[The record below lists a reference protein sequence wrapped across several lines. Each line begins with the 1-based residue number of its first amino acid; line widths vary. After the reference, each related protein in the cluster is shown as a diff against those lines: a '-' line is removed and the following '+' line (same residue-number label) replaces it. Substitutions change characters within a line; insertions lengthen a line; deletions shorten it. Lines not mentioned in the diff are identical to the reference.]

1 MWVMAMTLWLPSIN
15 YGKTYRDVAQ
25 AAAMALPPAYQC
37 VQPIRVGDAQLAS
50 FAYFGHIRFGGPNDG
65 CDVLLRHDSV
75 DYGEPGNISHFAW
88 RLIWE
93 GRRPA
98 DRDERFRMYRL
109 VDTRAPSIRAPTCR
123 GAACRASLSP
133 FRRHHHRSACR
144 AIEPFR
150 PQPLRGWPS
159 SPDQACQA
167 LNDPVP
173 RPSPYRQPGRPSA
186 GRPACR
192 YRLWRHRYR
201 DGRARLG
208 YRPGRRGPGRLD
220 LHHHLYQPDGRI
232 AGAVAHRRAALWR
245 RPHRGDRREV
255 RQAAWLGAAL
265 AIPGVLLLAFPAPL
279 LAFAKAP
286 PELVEKA
293 TAYLHFGA
301 FGLPAALGFR
311 IYSALNNALSR
322 PIMVTVLQIGGL
334 ALKVPLNAWFIHGG
348 LGLPA
353 MGGPGCGLAST
364 LISWAWCIAGLL
376 ILRYGSA
383 YHPLRIFSTWSWP
396 AAAPLR
402 ALLRLGAPMGLT
414 YLIEITSFTLMSI
427 FITRLGTVTLAGH
440 QIIANLGAVAYM
452 LPLSLGIATSTL
464 VAQHLARATW
474 SVPAALPGA
483 VSAWR

>member
-1 MWVMAMTLWLPSIN
+1 MTLFQ
-15 YGKTYRDVAQ
+15 D
-25 AAAMALPPAYQC
+25 
-37 VQPIRVGDAQLAS
+37 
-50 FAYFGHIRFGGPNDG
+50 
-65 CDVLLRHDSV
+65 LR
-75 DYGEPGNISHFAW
+75 
-88 RLIWE
+88 
-93 GRRPA
+93 
-98 DRDERFRMYRL
+98 
-109 VDTRAPSIRAPTCR
+109 
-123 GAACRASLSP
+123 
-133 FRRHHHRSACR
+133 
-144 AIEPFR
+144 
-150 PQPLRGWPS
+150 
-159 SPDQACQA
+159 
-167 LNDPVP
+167 
-173 RPSPYRQPGRPSA
+173 
-186 GRPACR
+186 
-192 YRLWRHRYR
+192 
-201 DGRARLG
+201 
-208 YRPGRRGPGRLD
+208 
-220 LHHHLYQPDGRI
+220 RI
-232 AGAVAHRRAALWR
+232 AGLAGPVLAGQLAVIAFGVIDTVMAGRASATDLAAVGLGGSIYVTIYISLMGVLQALSPIAGQLYGAGR
-245 RPHRGDRREV
+245 IEAIGAEV

-322 PIMVTVLQIGGL
+322 PVMVTVLQIGGL

-348 LGLPA
+348 LGVPA
-353 MGGPGCGLAST
+353 LGGPGCGLAST

-396 AAAPLR
+396 AAGPLR
-402 ALLRLGAPMGLT
+402 ALLRLGLPMGLT

-464 VAQHLARATW
+464 VAQHLGARDLAGASRLAWRGIRIAVTLAVLTGALLW
-474 SVPAALPGA
+474 LLRKPVLHAYASDPAVVAAALPLVLFVAFYQAFDAVQVMTAFILRAYKIALIPTLIYAGSLWGIGLGGGYVLGFGLIEGMPAFTRGA
-483 VSAWR
+483 SGFWLANSISLAIAGVLLVRYFSRVSKDPEN

>member
-1 MWVMAMTLWLPSIN
+1 MTLFQDLRRITSLAAPVLAGQLAVIAFGVIDTVMA
-15 YGKTYRDVAQ
+15 G
-25 AAAMALPPAYQC
+25 
-37 VQPIRVGDAQLAS
+37 
-50 FAYFGHIRFGGPNDG
+50 
-65 CDVLLRHDSV
+65 
-75 DYGEPGNISHFAW
+75 
-88 RLIWE
+88 
-93 GRRPA
+93 
-98 DRDERFRMYRL
+98 
-109 VDTRAPSIRAPTCR
+109 
-123 GAACRASLSP
+123 RASATDLAAVGLGGSIYVTIYISLMGVLQALSP
-133 FRRHHHRSACR
+133 IAG
-144 AIEPFR
+144 
-150 PQPLRGWPS
+150 QLYG
-159 SPDQACQA
+159 
-167 LNDPVP
+167 
-173 RPSPYRQPGRPSA
+173 A
-186 GRPACR
+186 GRIEA
-192 YRLWRHRYR
+192 
-201 DGRARLG
+201 
-208 YRPGRRGPGRLD
+208 
-220 LHHHLYQPDGRI
+220 I
-232 AGAVAHRRAALWR
+232 GA
-245 RPHRGDRREV
+245 EV

-265 AIPGVLLLAFPAPL
+265 ALPGVLLLAFPAPL
-279 LAFAKAP
+279 LTFAKAP

-348 LGLPA
+348 LGVPA

-383 YHPLRIFSTWSWP
+383 YHPLRIFNTWSWP

-402 ALLRLGAPMGLT
+402 ALLRLGVPMGLT

-464 VAQHLARATW
+464 VAQHLGARDLAGASRLAWRGIRMAVALAVLTGALLW
-474 SVPAALPGA
+474 LVRKPVLHAYASDPAVVAAALPLVLFVAFYQAFDAVQVMTAFILRAYKIALIPTLIYAGSLWGIGLGGGYVLGFGLIDSMPAFTRGA
-483 VSAWR
+483 SGFWLANSISLAIAGVLLVLYFNRVSKNPGN

>member
-1 MWVMAMTLWLPSIN
+1 MTLFQ
-15 YGKTYRDVAQ
+15 D
-25 AAAMALPPAYQC
+25 
-37 VQPIRVGDAQLAS
+37 
-50 FAYFGHIRFGGPNDG
+50 
-65 CDVLLRHDSV
+65 LR
-75 DYGEPGNISHFAW
+75 
-88 RLIWE
+88 
-93 GRRPA
+93 
-98 DRDERFRMYRL
+98 
-109 VDTRAPSIRAPTCR
+109 
-123 GAACRASLSP
+123 
-133 FRRHHHRSACR
+133 
-144 AIEPFR
+144 
-150 PQPLRGWPS
+150 
-159 SPDQACQA
+159 
-167 LNDPVP
+167 
-173 RPSPYRQPGRPSA
+173 
-186 GRPACR
+186 
-192 YRLWRHRYR
+192 
-201 DGRARLG
+201 
-208 YRPGRRGPGRLD
+208 
-220 LHHHLYQPDGRI
+220 RI
-232 AGAVAHRRAALWR
+232 AGLAGPVLAGQLAVIAFGVIDTVMAGRASATDLAAVGLGGSIYVTIYISLMGVLQALSPIAGQLYGAGR
-245 RPHRGDRREV
+245 IEAIGAEV

-348 LGLPA
+348 LGVPA
-353 MGGPGCGLAST
+353 LGGPGCGLAST

-396 AAAPLR
+396 AAGPLR
-402 ALLRLGAPMGLT
+402 ALLRLGLPMGLT

-464 VAQHLARATW
+464 VAQHLGARDLAGASRLAWRGIRMAVTLAVLTGALLW
-474 SVPAALPGA
+474 LLRKPVLHAYASDPAVVAAALPLVLFVAFYQAFDAVQVMTAFILRAYKIALIPTLIYAGSLWGIGLGGGYVLGFGLIEGMPAFTRGA
-483 VSAWR
+483 SGFWLANSISLAIAGVLLVRYFSRVSKDPEN